1 MDYYDQMRFKTV
13 LLPVLLSCSF
23 MLHAQDVSPAE
34 EVSRRSALDAP
45 LFYEILLGE
54 LNARAQE
61 PGAAF
66 SLMLDA
72 ARKTKDPAVF
82 KRAVQIA
89 LQARS
94 GESALQAAKAWSQA
108 LPDSR
113 EASHFVLQILLGL
126 NRVADTLE
134 PLKRD
139 IQLTPAKERRDFI
152 WSLPPNFER
161 VGSRQLAA
169 VIFQKAMAGWVT
181 DPGVGATAWAAS
193 GRVWLAAA
201 DKTRA
206 LEAAAKGV
214 AADRRS
220 EHPALLALS
229 MMNPDT
235 PQAESLVKKHL
246 PHARPEF
253 RMAYIKALLRS
264 QREDDARRELQSIRS
279 ETPDYAD
286 AWLID
291 GALAMQAGQVEQAE
305 SQLKHYLALV
315 DASPAEQQAETR
327 RGRSQA
333 FFSLS
338 QMAVKRKDFKAAQD
352 WLQRVDNPDDLVQ
365 AQVRRAT
372 LIAQQGQVDEA
383 LVLVQALPANSE
395 ADANLKRT
403 AEVQLLRDAKLYERA
418 RDRLLQMTAQN
429 PDELDLVYELAM
441 VQEKLGNLAEM
452 ERLLRAL
459 MAAKPDDPHAYNAL
473 GYSLAD
479 HNLRLPEAIALITK
493 ALELAPKD
501 PFIIDSLA
509 WAQFRSGNIE
519 EALRLLKGAY
529 KDRPDAEIAAHLG
542 EVLWTAN
549 QQQEALQI
557 FREGLKL
564 NPDNETLTQTL
575 KRLRIPL

>member
-1 MDYYDQMRFKTV
+1 MRFKTV

-23 MLHAQDVSPAE
+23 VLHAQNASPVETAPK
-34 EVSRRSALDAP
+34 RSALDAP

-61 PGAAF
+61 PGTAF

-82 KRAVQIA
+82 RRAVQIA

-108 LPDSR
+108 LPNSR
-113 EASHFVLQILLGL
+113 EASHFTLQILLGM

-134 PLKRD
+134 PLKRG
-139 IQLTPAKERRDFI
+139 IQLTTAKERRDFI

-161 VGSRQLAA
+161 VSSRQLAA
-169 VIFQKAMAGWVT
+169 VIFQKAMNDWAK
-181 DPGVGATAWAAS
+181 DPSVGATAWAAS

-206 LEAAAKGV
+206 LEAATKGA
-214 AADRRS
+214 AADSRS
-220 EHPALLALS
+220 EHPALLALTL
-229 MMNPDT
+229 MNTDT
-235 PQAESLVKKHL
+235 PQAEALVKKHL

-264 QREDDARRELQSIRS
+264 QREDDAKRELQAIRT
-279 ETPDYAD
+279 ETPNYAD

-291 GALAMQAGQVEQAE
+291 GALSMQAGQLEQADT
-305 SQLKHYLALV
+305 QFKHYLTLV
-315 DASPAEQQAETR
+315 DAATAEQQVEAR

-338 QMAVKRKDFKAAQD
+338 QMAFKRKDFKAAQD

-365 AQVRRAT
+365 AQVRRAS
-372 LIAQQGQVDEA
+372 LMAQQGQVDEA
-383 LVLVQALPANSE
+383 LELVQALPAKSD
-395 ADANLKRT
+395 ADVNLKRT
-403 AEVQLLRDAKLYERA
+403 AEIQLLRDAKLYERA
-418 RDRLLQMTAQN
+418 RDRLLQMTEQF

-441 VQEKLGNLAEM
+441 AQEKLGHLSEM
-452 ERLLRAL
+452 ERLLRTL
-459 MAAKPDDPHAYNAL
+459 IAAKPDDPHAYNAL

-493 ALELAPKD
+493 ALELAPND
-501 PFIIDSLA
+501 PFITDSLA

-519 EALRLLKGAY
+519 EALRLLTGAF

-542 EVLWTAN
+542 EVLWAAN
-549 QQQEALQI
+549 QQPEAVLI
-557 FREGLKL
+557 FREGLKI
-564 NPDNETLTQTL
+564 NPDNETLTQTI
-575 KRLRIPL
+575 KRLGVPL

>member
-23 MLHAQDVSPAE
+23 VLHAQNASPGE
-34 EVSRRSALDAP
+34 EASKRSALDAP

-82 KRAVQIA
+82 RRAVQIA

-113 EASHFVLQILLGL
+113 EASHFVLQVLLGL
-126 NRVADTLE
+126 NRIADTLE

-161 VGSRQLAA
+161 AGSRQLAA
-169 VIFQKAMAGWVT
+169 VVFQKAMNGWVN
-181 DPGVGATAWAAS
+181 DPAVGATAWASS

-206 LEAAAKGV
+206 LEAAAKGM
-214 AADRRS
+214 AADSRS

-229 MMNPDT
+229 MMSPDT
-235 PQAESLVKKHL
+235 PQAEALLKKHL

-264 QREDDARRELQSIRS
+264 QREDDAKRELQAIRADN
-279 ETPDYAD
+279 PDYAD

-291 GALAMQAGQVEQAE
+291 GALAMQAGQMEPAE
-305 SQLKHYLALV
+305 AQFKHYLALV
-315 DASPAEQQAETR
+315 DAAPAEQQAEAR

-365 AQVRRAT
+365 AQVRRAS
-372 LIAQQGQVDEA
+372 LLAQQGQVEEA
-383 LVLVQALPANSE
+383 LVLVQALPTNSD
-395 ADANLKRT
+395 ADADMKRT

-418 RDRLLQMTAQN
+418 RDRLLQMTEQN

-459 MAAKPDDPHAYNAL
+459 MAAKPNDPHAYNAL
-473 GYSLAD
+473 GYSFAD
-479 HNLRLPEAIALITK
+479 HNVRLPEAIALITK

-501 PFIIDSLA
+501 PFITDSLA

-519 EALRLLKGAY
+519 EALRLLQGAF

-549 QQQEALQI
+549 QQQEALRI
-557 FREGLKL
+557 FQEGLKI

-575 KRLRIPL
+575 KRLRVPL

>member
-1 MDYYDQMRFKTV
+1 MDYYEWMRFKTV

-23 MLHAQDVSPAE
+23 VLHAQNASPAE
-34 EVSRRSALDAP
+34 AASKRSALDAP

-66 SLMLDA
+66 SLLLDA

-82 KRAVQIA
+82 RRAVQIA

-113 EASHFVLQILLGL
+113 EANHFVLQILLGL
-126 NRVADTLE
+126 NRVGDTLE

-152 WSLPPNFER
+152 WSLPPVFER

-169 VIFQKAMAGWVT
+169 VVFQKALAGWVN

-193 GRVWLAAA
+193 GRLWLAAA

-206 LEAAAKGV
+206 LEAAAKGL
-214 AADRRS
+214 AADSRS
-220 EHPALLALS
+220 EHSALLALS
-229 MMNPDT
+229 MMDPDT
-235 PQAESLVKKHL
+235 PQAESLIKKHL

-264 QREDDARRELQSIRS
+264 QREDDARQELQALR
-279 ETPDYAD
+279 TDMPDYAD

-291 GALAMQAGQVEQAE
+291 GALALQSGQFESAE
-305 SQLKHYLALV
+305 THFKRYLTLV
-315 DASPAEQQAETR
+315 DAAPAEQQAEAR

-338 QMAVKRKDFKAAQD
+338 QMAFKRKDFQAAQD

-365 AQVRRAT
+365 AQVRRAS
-372 LIAQQGQVDEA
+372 LLAQQGQVDEA
-383 LVLVQALPANSE
+383 LVLVQALPTNSD

-403 AEVQLLRDAKLYERA
+403 AEIQLLRDAKLYVRA
-418 RDRLLQMTAQN
+418 RDRLLQMTEQF

-509 WAQFRSGNIE
+509 WAQFRSGNLE
-519 EALRLLKGAY
+519 EALRLLKGAF

-557 FREGLKL
+557 FREGLKI

-575 KRLRIPL
+575 KRLRVPL